1 MRKTQEQRRHD
12 TKKAVLSAAV
22 KVLSETG
29 YSKFSSGRV
38 AVRANVSRGALEHY
52 YPTKDA
58 LLIAVCQY
66 VIDEGLAEAKR
77 LASRDAA
84 FADPVE
90 RFLLDSEHYFFSS
103 TYRAM
108 IELAIAI
115 DGNAKLKRLY
125 HDVLMKGRAELNKVW
140 LDALTSAGV
149 PAENAEL
156 FVDLTHHFFRGLFL
170 VSAWLPYKPDRPA
183 LLRAWAAIAPTVL
196 SLKGVAGRADLKAAN
211 DESSLPRARKA
222 AKKKQA

>member
-22 KVLSETG
+22 KVLGETG

-38 AVRANVSRGALEHY
+38 AVRAGVSRGALEHY
-52 YPTKDA
+52 YPTKEA

-66 VIDEGLAEAKR
+66 VIDEGVTEAKR
-77 LASRDAA
+77 LANRDAT

-115 DGNAKLKRLY
+115 DGNAKLTRLY
-125 HDVLMKGRAELNKVW
+125 HDVLMRGRAELNKVW
-140 LDALTSAGV
+140 LDALMAAGV
-149 PAENAEL
+149 PAANAEL
-156 FVDLTHHFFRGLFL
+156 FIDLTHHFFRGLFL
-170 VSAWLPYKPDRPA
+170 VSAWLPYKPNRPA

-196 SLKGVAGRADLKAAN
+196 SLKDPSVQAHLNAAKE
-211 DESSLPRARKA
+211 ESGLPAPRKP